1 MQCSYFFYDKT
12 ISHGGGIYRSYNIKY
27 SCSYKHINKILLTW
41 CTWCLNKEH
50 KQSWRQ
56 HKCSFI
62 EHPLY
67 PGQPIWRAFKIFKFR
82 PSSLSKISI
91 NYLAGYFIKISTC
104 FSGPVSSLF
113 LVSLMCHPLQY
124 FSLLWLACDHFFIF
138 FSHFALLS
146 LCKAC
151 RRTQSFLGQFLGH
164 IYYLKLFLTLLMFDV
179 IFFFGIGNEFRS
191 QWQRDAHIPIISKA
205 TKRCLSGDALLTL
218 CNIVTY

>member
-1 MQCSYFFYDKT
+1 MIRQS
-12 ISHGGGIYRSYNIKY
+12 SMAGGFIGRTRSNAH
-27 SCSYKHINKILLTW
+27 KHINKFLQTW
-41 CTWCLNKEH
+41 GRSCLNKEH

-138 FSHFALLS
+138 FSHFPCWVFVRLVVEPNPS
-146 LCKAC
+146 
-151 RRTQSFLGQFLGH
+151 SVNFLD
-164 IYYLKLFLTLLMFDV
+164 T
-179 IFFFGIGNEFRS
+179 
-191 QWQRDAHIPIISKA
+191 
-205 TKRCLSGDALLTL
+205 
-218 CNIVTY
+218 

>member
-1 MQCSYFFYDKT
+1 MFFYRTSSVSWSADLE
-12 ISHGGGIYRSYNIKY
+12 SVQNIQVPTFL
-27 SCSYKHINKILLTW
+27 SCK
-41 CTWCLNKEH
+41 
-50 KQSWRQ
+50 R
-56 HKCSFI
+56 
-62 EHPLY
+62 
-67 PGQPIWRAFKIFKFR
+67 
-82 PSSLSKISI
+82 SI
-91 NYLAGYFIKISTC
+91 NYLAGYFIYISTS
-104 FSGPVSSLF
+104 FSGPVSLLF

-124 FSLLWLACDHFFIF
+124 FSLLWLAYNYFFIF
-138 FSHFALLS
+138 FLNLALLS